1 MAIIKCPECGHDVS
15 TMATACPNCGY
26 PISGMN
32 LKAPEQPE
40 HEDLPEEPKPQNTT
54 LHKFYLI
61 DEKPEE
67 PKPQNDALDEF
78 DLIEGK
84 PEQPPKEPSTEK
96 PEETSAPRP
105 GCALTF
111 IIILAVIAVVITLS
125 SKTHELRNKNKNYGT
140 STSSYSS
147 GSSYS
152 SSRSSGSSYSS
163 SEIKSGVYAL
173 AKKCVKNHL
182 KSPSSAK
189 FSSMSDCEFEKG
201 SGNTYIMAGT
211 VESENSYGAMLSE
224 TWGIVAEVDGD
235 KVSLVM
241 LQIGDSIYSN

>member
-1 MAIIKCPECGHDVS
+1 MAIIKCPECNHDVS

-26 PISGMN
+26 PIGGMN
-32 LKAPEQPE
+32 LKEPEQSEKPEQPE
-40 HEDLPEEPKPQNTT
+40 HAELPEEPNQQSAAPN
-54 LHKFYLI
+54 
-61 DEKPEE
+61 
-67 PKPQNDALDEF
+67 EF
-78 DLIEGK
+78 DLIEEN
-84 PEQPPKEPSTEK
+84 PEQPPKESSAEKTEK
-96 PEETSAPRP
+96 TGVAKP
-105 GCALTF
+105 GIALMC
-111 IIILAVIAVVITLS
+111 IIIFAIIAFVFFDS
-125 SKTHELRNKNKNYGT
+125 SKLSEQNSEKSASR
-140 STSSYSS
+140 SS
-147 GSSYS
+147 SSYS

-189 FSSMSDCEFEKG
+189 FCSMSDCEFEKG

-211 VESENSYGAMLSE
+211 VESENSYGAMISE
-224 TWGIVAEVDGD
+224 AWSIVAEVDGD

>member
-15 TMATACPNCGY
+15 TMAAACPNCGY

-32 LKAPEQPE
+32 LEAPEQPE
-40 HEDLPEEPKPQNTT
+40 HEEPMEEPKPQNAA
-54 LHKFYLI
+54 
-61 DEKPEE
+61 P
-67 PKPQNDALDEF
+67 DEF
-78 DLIEGK
+78 DPIKEN
-84 PEQPPKEPSTEK
+84 PEQPQKEPSAEK
-96 PEETSAPRP
+96 PKKSGGANPSVVL
-105 GCALTF
+105 AF
-111 IIILAVIAVVITLS
+111 IIIFAIIAFVFFDS
-125 SKTHELRNKNKNYGT
+125 SKRARQNSEKPVNH
-140 STSSYSS
+140 SS
-147 GSSYS
+147 SSYS

-163 SEIKSGVYAL
+163 SEIESGVYTL

-189 FSSMSDCEFEKG
+189 FCSMSDCEFEKG

-211 VESENSYGAMLSE
+211 VESENSYGAMLTE

-241 LQIGDSIYSN
+241 LQIGDSIYSD